1 MTVVN
6 GEEMGSNNGKYS
18 TLTKNVLLFTISS
31 FGSKIIQF
39 LLVPLYT
46 SVLSTGDY
54 GTVDLINTTVQLLI
68 PLLTLNMQDAVL
80 RFCLDDKYKKEDI
93 LAVSLKVNLFA
104 CLALGITLTFLY
116 ASGVVKLDGIY
127 LLFLY
132 VSYFLGAIF
141 NTIQMYLKAD
151 NKVAILAIDGIINT
165 LVSCVLNLLLLLVVK
180 WGVYGYMLANAT
192 GLIVADAYAWVV
204 GRIGQSAHKGNPRK
218 KIFREMFVYSA
229 PLIANSLAWWIN
241 NASDRYILTAFRGV
255 SENGIYSVSYK
266 IPSILSVVTTIFY
279 NAWSISAIT
288 EFDENDSD
296 GFMGNS
302 YSAFSMLTLLAC
314 SAIMIINIPL
324 ARILYAKDFFAAW
337 KCVPFLLAG
346 AAFNALGL
354 FDGCIYTAVKK
365 TGDVSKTTLIGAG
378 VNTGLNFI
386 LIYFFGSIGAALATM
401 VGYLTTFA
409 MRTKGMSSFV
419 HLRTNWIKHYV
430 SYGLLILQAV
440 LGLNEKGWIFEIPI
454 FVLIFILYRQ
464 YISLAWEK
472 IKQKTR
478 R

>member
-1 MTVVN
+1 MA
-6 GEEMGSNNGKYS
+6 ENNTGKYS

-31 FGSKIIQF
+31 FGSKIISF

-46 SVLSTGDY
+46 SVLSTSDY
-54 GTVDLINTTVQLLI
+54 GTVDLIGTTSQLLI
-68 PLLTLNMQDAVL
+68 PLLTFNMQDAVL
-80 RFCLDDKYKKEDI
+80 RFCLDKKYKKEDI
-93 LAVSLKVNLFA
+93 IAVSLRVNILAGLGLAGVLFI
-104 CLALGITLTFLY
+104 LHI
-116 ASGVVKLDGIY
+116 SGLVKLDGIY
-127 LLFLY
+127 LVFLF
-132 VSYFLGAIF
+132 VSYFFGAIF
-141 NTIQMYLKAD
+141 NSLQMFLKAD
-151 NKVAILAIDGIINT
+151 NKVSVLAIDGVINT
-165 LVSCVLNLLLLLVVK
+165 LVACTLNLFLLLVAK
-180 WGVYGYMLANAT
+180 WGVYGYMVANAT

-401 VGYLTTFA
+401 VGYLTTFV

-419 HLRTNWIKHYV
+419 HLKTNWVKHFI
-430 SYGLLILQAV
+430 SYGLLILQAAI
-440 LGLNEKGWIFEIPI
+440 GLNEKGWILEIPI
-454 FVLIFILYRQ
+454 FFIIFFLYKS
-464 YISLAWEK
+464 YFNLAFEK
-472 IKQKTR
+472 VIQRIKKKGI
-478 R
+478 